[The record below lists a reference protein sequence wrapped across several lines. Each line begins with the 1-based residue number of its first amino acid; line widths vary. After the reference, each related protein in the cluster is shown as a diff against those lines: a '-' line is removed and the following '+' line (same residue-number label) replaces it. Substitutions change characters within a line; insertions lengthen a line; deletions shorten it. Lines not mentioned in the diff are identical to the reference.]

1 MVAYYQTK
9 LFLESV
15 HLEPGVARLVAGC
28 SAITFFLGTLPAIYL
43 IEAWGRRK
51 LLLIGSICTLAS
63 MTAFTALIATGDGK
77 PSYGWAA
84 VAMIFLFEL

>member
-1 MVAYYQTK
+1 MAYYQTK

-15 HLEPGVARLVAGC
+15 GLKLGTAKLVGGC
-28 SAITFFLGTLPAIYL
+28 SAIVFFLGTIPAIYL
-43 IEAWGRRK
+43 IEAIGRRK
-51 LLLIGSICTLAS
+51 LLLAGSICTLFS

-84 VAMIFLFEL
+84 VSMIFLFEL